1 MESKLN
7 LEELIEVLTRVL
19 EEVNAMELMIWGLTY
34 VNDPYAAGL
43 SAAYRHLR
51 TSVIEIKRLLEI
63 SGLMSP

>member
-7 LEELIEVLTRVL
+7 LEELIEVLTRV
-19 EEVNAMELMIWGLTY
+19 MELMIWGLTY

-51 TSVIEIKRLLEI
+51 TSVNEIKRLLEI